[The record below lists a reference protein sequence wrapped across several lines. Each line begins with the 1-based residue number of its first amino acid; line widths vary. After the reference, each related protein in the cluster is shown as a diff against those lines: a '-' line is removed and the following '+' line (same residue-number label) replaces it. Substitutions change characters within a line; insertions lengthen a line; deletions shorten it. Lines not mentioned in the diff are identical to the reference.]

1 MIILKK
7 VDKRYLYHHD
17 IVRNNSKSKVY
28 MEILTNSRLRLSVLL
43 WLLGI
48 HSFVVGVGMILLPV
62 SQMPFFGLA
71 VVTEKF
77 FPVQA
82 GVFHFVLA
90 LAYILAAKTLD
101 RFHGLVIL
109 TILAKFIATFF
120 LFTYYFFIKQAW
132 IILLS
137 GVGDFLM
144 GTLVLL
150 AFGTYKKNAELPR
163 Q

>member
-1 MIILKK
+1 
-7 VDKRYLYHHD
+7 
-17 IVRNNSKSKVY
+17 
-28 MEILTNSRLRLSVLL
+28 MEILTNPRLRLSVLL
-43 WLLGI
+43 WLLGV
-48 HSFVVGVGMILLPV
+48 HSFIVGVGMILLPA
-62 SQMPFFGLA
+62 SQMTFFGLA

-90 LAYILAAKTLD
+90 LAYILAGKDVD

-109 TILAKFIATFF
+109 TILAKFTATVF

-137 GVGDFLM
+137 GIGDFLM
-144 GTLVLL
+144 GALVLL
-150 AFGTYKKNAELPR
+150 AYWAYKKNAELPR

>member
-1 MIILKK
+1 
-7 VDKRYLYHHD
+7 
-17 IVRNNSKSKVY
+17 
-28 MEILTNSRLRLSVLL
+28 MEILTNPRLRLSVLL
-43 WLLGI
+43 WLLGV
-48 HSFVVGVGMILLPV
+48 HSFIVGVGMILLPA
-62 SQMPFFGLA
+62 SRMTFFGLA

-90 LAYILAAKTLD
+90 LAYILAGKDVD

-109 TILAKFIATFF
+109 TILAKFTATVF

-137 GVGDFLM
+137 GIGDFLM
-144 GTLVLL
+144 GALVLL
-150 AFGTYKKNAELPR
+150 AYWAYKKNAELPR